1 VTTTAPIPVL
11 AERVL
16 WRDTFISLRAYNYR
30 LYVVS
35 QVISN
40 TAAWMQRIATDWLV
54 LELTGNVALVG
65 LTIAIQFAPILVF
78 GAYGGVVADRYSKR
92 ALLIA
97 TQSFNAVLCGLLAV
111 LALAGIV
118 ELWQIYGI
126 VFLLGLVAVVDN
138 PARSVFV
145 NEMVG
150 HHRLRN
156 AISINASIFHLG
168 GLIGPA
174 ISGILIVL
182 VGAGWSIAINAVA
195 AAIVVVTLSAMRARE
210 LTASPKAHRMKG
222 QIREA
227 LAYARKK
234 PTIFWTLVTMS
245 FISVFGMS
253 LPIIL
258 AGAANEVFETG
269 SAGYG
274 LYNSLVAVG
283 ALTGAILSTRRRTL
297 RLRSIIFAAVGY
309 GLLQAAAGF
318 APWYIAFLALLPGIG
333 LVRLLFGTAAE
344 SMNQLSSNTVIR
356 GRIMSLHLIVMVGG
370 QAIGGPLMGWLAE
383 EFGPREAMVVSGVVP
398 ALAAVIIGLIL
409 ARSGSLRVQ
418 VSMNRRDS
426 FLKIVKRR
434 KPNAPQQRR
443 RRFRRQRTG

>member
-1 VTTTAPIPVL
+1 
-11 AERVL
+11 
-16 WRDTFISLRAYNYR
+16 
-30 LYVVS
+30 
-35 QVISN
+35 VI
-40 TAAWMQRIATDWLV
+40 
-54 LELTGNVALVG
+54 
-65 LTIAIQFAPILVF
+65 
-78 GAYGGVVADRYSKR
+78 ADRYSKR
-92 ALLIA
+92 ALLLV

-111 LALAGIV
+111 LALTGVV

-168 GLIGPA
+168 GLVGPA

-182 VGAGWSIAINAVA
+182 VGAGWSIAINSVA
-195 AAIVVVTLSAMRARE
+195 AAIVVLTLVAMRARE

-258 AGAANEVFETG
+258 AGAAKEVFDTG

-297 RLRSIIFAAVGY
+297 RLRGIIFAAVGY
-309 GLLQAAAGF
+309 GILQAAAGF
-318 APWYIAFLALLPGIG
+318 APWYIAFLVLLPGIG

-383 EFGPREAMVVSGVVP
+383 EFGPREAMIVSGVVP
-398 ALAAVIIGLIL
+398 AVAAIVIGLIL

-418 VSMNRRDS
+418 VSLNRRDS

-434 KPNAPQQRR
+434 KPASARQRG
-443 RRFRRQRTG
+443 RRFRRQRT

>member
-1 VTTTAPIPVL
+1 MTTTAPIPVL
-11 AERVL
+11 SERL
-16 WRDTFISLRAYNYR
+16 SWRDTFISLRAHNYR
-30 LYVVS
+30 LYVIS
-35 QVISN
+35 QAISN

-78 GAYGGVVADRYSKR
+78 GAYGGVIADRYSKR
-92 ALLIA
+92 TLLMV
-97 TQSFNAVLCGLLAV
+97 TQSTNALLCGLLAA
-111 LALAGIV
+111 LALTGVV
-118 ELWQIYGI
+118 ELWQIYAI

-174 ISGILIVL
+174 ISGVLIVI

-195 AAIVVVTLSAMRARE
+195 AGVVVLALAAMRVRE
-210 LTASPKAHRMKG
+210 LGASPKAQRLKG

-227 LAYARKK
+227 LVYARNK
-234 PTIFWTLVTMS
+234 PTIFWTLVTMA
-245 FISVFGMS
+245 FVSVFGMS
-253 LPIIL
+253 LPILL
-258 AGAANEVFETG
+258 AAIAQDVFETG

-274 LYNSLVAVG
+274 IYNSLVAVG

-297 RLRSIIFAAVGY
+297 RLRSIVFAAVGY
-309 GLLQAAAGF
+309 GVLQALAGF
-318 APWYIAFLALLPGIG
+318 APWYIAFLVLLPGIG
-333 LVRLLFGTAAE
+333 LLRLLFGTAAE

-370 QAIGGPLMGWLAE
+370 QAIGGPLIGWLAE
-383 EFGPREAMVVSGVVP
+383 VLGPREAMVISGVVP
-398 ALAAVIIGLIL
+398 AVAAIGIGLIL
-409 ARSGSLRVQ
+409 ARSGRLRFKVSL
-418 VSMNRRDS
+418 NRRES
-426 FLKIVKRR
+426 LIKIV
-434 KPNAPQQRR
+434 RR
-443 RRFRRQRTG
+443 RPVRSGARPARPSNPVP